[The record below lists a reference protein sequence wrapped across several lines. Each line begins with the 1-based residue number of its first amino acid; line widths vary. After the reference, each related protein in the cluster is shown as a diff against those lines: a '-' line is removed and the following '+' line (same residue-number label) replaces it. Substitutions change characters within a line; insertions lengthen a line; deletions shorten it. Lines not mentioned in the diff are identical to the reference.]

1 MNTLQSTYIKE
12 FFSYMRPHGSEAE
25 QAWITTF
32 ILPKLPA
39 TTPHFIDGA
48 GNIHLD
54 MRTAGK
60 RKGKARTL
68 FVAHTDTVHRE
79 DGRQTCTIDKKNFLR
94 VGNPKKTNCLG
105 ADDGAGVIVL
115 LNLIAAKVPAYYIF
129 TRCEERGGLGAK
141 HLVDSYALLL
151 AEFDRAIAFDR
162 KGTSSVITHQGW
174 GRCCSDTFADALS
187 EGLSGL
193 TTMYAPDDTGVY
205 TDTAEFVD
213 IIPECTNISV
223 GYTDEHTTREA
234 LDLGHLQALIN
245 RVLSIDWEAL
255 PVDRDPT
262 VKEKESPWAYDWF
275 KRSDYPIAHDPS
287 HNSIYSYTPSVYD
300 IYDEDNMDGVHY
312 ALVMA
317 QRGDTEELLWMMADV
332 VWYDSVEDM
341 YEELRKRVLPM
352 AWIDDALCQVEG
364 MCDPEDA
371 VDVLADLAYKML
383 NNGGYYE

>member
-1 MNTLQSTYIKE
+1 MDTLQSTYIKE

-32 ILPKLPA
+32 ILPKLPT

-54 MRTAGK
+54 MRTVGK

-141 HLVDSYALLL
+141 HLVDKYAMLL

-162 KGTSSVITHQGW
+162 KGTSSVITYQGW
-174 GRCCSDTFADALS
+174 GRCCSDKFADALS

-234 LDLGHLQALIN
+234 LDLGHLRSLID
-245 RVLSIDWEAL
+245 RALSIDWEAL

-262 VKEKESPWAYDWF
+262 IIEKESPWAYDWYT
-275 KRSDYPIAHDPS
+275 RGNHTHHHNPVYSPIPPVYNNYDDYTVDDMYH
-287 HNSIYSYTPSVYD
+287 
-300 IYDEDNMDGVHY
+300 
-312 ALVMA
+312 ALLMA
-317 QRGDTEELLWMMADV
+317 QLGAADELLWIMAEVVAPDDV
-332 VWYDSVEDM
+332 EEM
-341 YEELRKRVLPM
+341 YEELRKRILPM
-352 AWIDDALCQVEG
+352 AWLEVALGQIADTCEI
-364 MCDPEDA
+364 EDA
-371 VDVLADLAYKML
+371 VNIVADLAYDL
-383 NNGGYYE
+383 FDNGGYYE